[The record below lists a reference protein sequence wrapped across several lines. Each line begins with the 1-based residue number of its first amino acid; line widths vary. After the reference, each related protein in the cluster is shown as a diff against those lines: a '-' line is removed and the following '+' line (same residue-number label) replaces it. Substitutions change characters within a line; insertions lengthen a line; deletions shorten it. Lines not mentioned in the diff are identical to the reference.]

1 MANTLQFDLV
11 SPERKLASVQATEV
25 QIPGTD
31 GDMTA
36 MEGHAA
42 TITTLRPGIL
52 KVIGPQGTQAFAVTG
67 GFAEIGASAVTVLA
81 ERAIPTEWRGI
92 RILNWHRPLQAYLSG
107 LLAAGFELRHFDEPG
122 GPGAGRTARALPE
135 GCISFNLG
143 GSLGVPRRF
152 PGSIPAQLRQSL

>member
-81 ERAIPTEWRGI
+81 ERAIPTEELTGTVVDDLVAEARSLVSI
-92 RILNWHRPLQAYLSG
+92 APADQKDAAEKLVND
-107 LLAAGFELRHFDEPG
+107 LLALRGTGHH
-122 GPGAGRTARALPE
+122 
-135 GCISFNLG
+135 
-143 GSLGVPRRF
+143 
-152 PGSIPAQLRQSL
+152 

>member
-81 ERAIPTEWRGI
+81 ERAIPTEELTGTVVDDLVAEARSLVAI
-92 RILNWHRPLQAYLSG
+92 APADQKDAAEKLVND
-107 LLAAGFELRHFDEPG
+107 LLALRGTGHH
-122 GPGAGRTARALPE
+122 
-135 GCISFNLG
+135 
-143 GSLGVPRRF
+143 
-152 PGSIPAQLRQSL
+152 